1 MRIVLFS
8 PRVGERPRLGVLFRG
23 FIVDLATYYRDLYGF
38 EPPSYLF
45 DLGEFLG
52 CRYSRVVVEEI
63 LSSISGS
70 VDGVFNHG
78 LDDVIYYPLTSIY
91 QRVFCVAVNYRSHAE
106 ETKIPIPSKPYI
118 FMKPRTALIG
128 HKQPIIIPKVSRA
141 VDYEVEL
148 GVIIGRRGK
157 YLSKERAKEVVAGY
171 TVFND
176 ISFRDWQLPPQ
187 KGLGLNWIHG
197 KGMDS
202 STPVGPYLVTKDEV
216 DDVNNLELK
225 LSVNGVVK
233 QHGTTNDMIFS
244 IEELIT
250 YISQGITLQPGDI
263 IATGTPAGVGHTT
276 KTYLKEG
283 DIVTA
288 EITKIGKLTNPVTK
302 EK

>member
-1 MRIVLFS
+1 
-8 PRVGERPRLGVLFRG
+8 
-23 FIVDLATYYRDLYGF
+23 
-38 EPPSYLF
+38 
-45 DLGEFLG
+45 
-52 CRYSRVVVEEI
+52 
-63 LSSISGS
+63 
-70 VDGVFNHG
+70 
-78 LDDVIYYPLTSIY
+78 
-91 QRVFCVAVNYRSHAE
+91 
-106 ETKIPIPSKPYI
+106 
-118 FMKPRTALIG
+118 MKPRTALIG

-148 GVIIGRRGK
+148 GIIIGSRGK
-157 YLSKERAKEVVAGY
+157 YLSKERAKEIIAGY

-216 DDVNNLELK
+216 DDVSSLELK
-225 LSVNGVVK
+225 LSINGELK
-233 QHGTTNDMIFS
+233 QHGTTDDMIFT

-283 DIVTA
+283 DTITA

-302 EK
+302 EKQQKQH